1 MMPACPFCGR
11 PGERA
16 TRFKGIYRCGKHG
29 AFEWFARELLDDVD
43 LTGIYQSYP
52 YNRSIRQDFERME
65 AAYIRGLR
73 RRVLRHFPRTEGLSF
88 LDVGCANGEFLRAA
102 RALKMGP
109 VAGVEVDE
117 EAKAKA
123 SAYGPV
129 FSSQDELH
137 GQFDVVQCKNVLTN
151 IPDFHAFYQKLLER
165 TKPGGVIFLD
175 VLNQFGL
182 VARAK
187 KTLGRPGLLRPPFV
201 INGFSKKSVAA
212 LARLNRTEPVW
223 MTTSFVSSDLFPYKK
238 TVKLL
243 LRGWLTK
250 MLGAATVIA
259 ADIVR
264 AGSED

>member
-165 TKPGGVIFLD
+165 TKPGGGIFLD

-212 LARLNRTEPVW
+212 LARMNRTEPVW